1 MCNSSSEDT
10 IEFYNGAWAQNQG
23 LHSGTSRYPKFSNS
37 ACIQPTG
44 KKGRAPCFP
53 STCDFPVSSWEDVN
67 SLQSDL
73 PIHQGC
79 HSCCCPGAQYC
90 SSPYYCRVVSSEIR
104 CSQTNQHKYT
114 FCPKKKQTHKQK
126 KKDKTHLG
134 ESTIIVLHLLFGLRH
149 RKIFYIK

>member
-10 IEFYNGAWAQNQG
+10 TEFYNGAQAQNQG
-23 LHSGTSRYPKFSNS
+23 LHSGTSWYPKFSDS

-44 KKGRAPCFP
+44 KKGKAPCFP
-53 STCDFPVSSWEDVN
+53 STCDFLVSSREDVN

-73 PIHQGC
+73 PVHQGR
-79 HSCCCPGAQYC
+79 HSCCCPRVQYC

-114 FCPKKKQTHKQK
+114 FCPKKQTKTK
-126 KKDKTHLG
+126 KTKHLG
-134 ESTIIVLHLLFGLRH
+134 ESTIIVLHLIFGLRH